1 MMARYLLLYIVVLRW
16 AMAWC
21 WFSNPLLHTSVP
33 CSKLEHAWI
42 LCFSNSEDGTERN
55 APSHMD
61 SNRSN
66 LEKTWRYV
74 KRPLLRIG
82 GKGITLTHGNS
93 LRELLQAHTVVKVKV
108 NSPKYGKISVNI
120 YRIPSG

>member
-1 MMARYLLLYIVVLRW
+1 MALS
-16 AMAWC
+16 

-33 CSKLEHAWI
+33 CSKFEHTWI
-42 LCFSNSEDGTERN
+42 LCSSNSEDSLDGTERN
-55 APSHMD
+55 APSHKE

-108 NSPKYGKISVNI
+108 NSPKYGKITPAIVNI
-120 YRIPSG
+120 YRIPCG